1 MHRRST
7 LSSPVA
13 SVLIGILLPPVSR
26 ITPLVFSLLTLML
39 DIDRVSLVSAQAS
52 IDRNGLSERIALLRV
67 DLTGPI
73 RLPLMQNT
81 AASCVPHS
89 TKSYPELTVES
100 IFDFSV
106 CNSPF
111 YACTE
116 EATRTAA
123 AMELL
128 PSAVCSLVPTIP
140 KQHLKYHITVGLH
153 RHRR

>member
-81 AASCVPHS
+81 AAS
-89 TKSYPELTVES
+89 

-128 PSAVCSLVPTIP
+128 PSAVCTGTDVEM
-140 KQHLKYHITVGLH
+140 ITRGGEEDFVSKMVGESITH
-153 RHRR
+153 GQRC